1 MMKHFMAAE
10 VAAPTSTLC
19 GEAPLWD
26 PVSRSIYWTDC
37 TGAEFIQYRPA
48 SGVWQV
54 LSRGIEIYGFRKR
67 RGGGF
72 VITNLSG
79 VWLWDG
85 RENLRPVVREIAGK
99 PCQAND
105 CTADSRGR
113 LITATFYYCPGTD
126 YELGLLFSVCPGGE
140 VRLLDEGFHLANGIA
155 LSPDEQTLY
164 VTDSAAR
171 RIYAYD
177 YDVQSGQA
185 RNRRVL
191 IQVPPD
197 EGIPDGLVVD
207 SEGCLW
213 SAQWYGG
220 CVAGYDPGGELLAR
234 LPLPA
239 KQVSSVTFGGDT
251 LTDLY
256 ITTAAR
262 SEPMPLMPP
271 GYDPE
276 TGPFGG
282 PLYRIPG
289 MTPGLPAQEAEI
301 RA

>member
-1 MMKHFMAAE
+1 MEAE

-26 PVSRSIYWTDC
+26 PASRSILWTDC
-37 TGAEFIQYRPA
+37 TGGDFLQYWPA
-48 SGVWQV
+48 SGAWEA

-72 VITNLSG
+72 VVTNLSG

-85 RENLRPVVREIAGK
+85 REHLQAVVREIAGK

-113 LITATFYYCPGTD
+113 LISATFYYSPGTD
-126 YELGLLFSVCPGGE
+126 YELGVLFSVSTNGE
-140 VRLLDEGFHLANGIA
+140 ARPLDEGFHLANGIA
-155 LSPDEQTLY
+155 LSPDERTLY
-164 VTDSAAR
+164 VTDSAER

-177 YDVQSGQA
+177 YDPQSGQA

-191 IQVPPD
+191 IQVPVG
-197 EGIPDGLVVD
+197 EGIPDGLAVD
-207 SEGCLW
+207 SEGRLW

-220 CVAGYDPGGELLAR
+220 CVAGYDPGGEPFAR
-234 LPLPA
+234 LPVPA
-239 KQVSSVTFGGDT
+239 KQVSSVTFGGDD

-289 MTPGLPAQEAEI
+289 MIRGLPAQAADI